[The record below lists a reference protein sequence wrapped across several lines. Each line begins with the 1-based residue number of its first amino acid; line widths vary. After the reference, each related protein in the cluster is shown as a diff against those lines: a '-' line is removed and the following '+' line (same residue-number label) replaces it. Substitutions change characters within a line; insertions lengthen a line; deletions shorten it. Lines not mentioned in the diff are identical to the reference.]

1 MFGLEHLLIYGVLG
15 VTTFINI
22 VVPISGSAVITPL
35 LALLTDPHQ
44 AIGIASA
51 FFVMNGIVRT
61 FTFRASIQWAE
72 IRVLLLPSIVAAA
85 IGALAL
91 VAIPEEWLLVIIL
104 LFSLYFLLKKLKV
117 IPKREKP
124 SPVLNHFIGMLS
136 GFLQGTGLA
145 GSDLRNQ
152 YLYAQDLSIAEVHGT
167 TSLIGTSNFF
177 IATIIRLY
185 TGQLTLPAIEPLLYL
200 LPIVILAIWLGK
212 HALYKVPQKVSDRI
226 VMGIMI
232 IVVLSLAYEIL
243 SRL

>member
-1 MFGLEHLLIYGVLG
+1 MFSLAHFLIYGVLG

-22 VVPISGSAVITPL
+22 VVPISGSAIVTPL

-44 AIGIASA
+44 AIGIVSA
-51 FFVMNGIVRT
+51 FFVMSGIVRT
-61 FTFRASIQWAE
+61 FTFRASIQWSE
-72 IRVLLLPSIVAAA
+72 IRVLLLPSVIAAA
-85 IGALAL
+85 VGAFTL

-104 LFSLYFLLKKLKV
+104 LFSLYFLFKKLRI
-117 IPKREKP
+117 IPKRKRP
-124 SPVLNHFIGMLS
+124 SSVLNHFIGLLS

-177 IATIIRLY
+177 IATLTRFY
-185 TGQLTLPAIEPLLYL
+185 AGQLTLPVIEPLLYL
-200 LPIVILAIWLGK
+200 LPVVIFAIWLGK
-212 HALYKVPQKVSDRI
+212 RALYKIPQKISDRI
-226 VMGIMI
+226 VIGVMVV
-232 IVVLSLAYEIL
+232 VVLSLAYEIL